1 MRVYAIIDTT
11 DCQLTAQACA
21 VAGLGVAARCK
32 SVLQGEVLCRHFG
45 FLAHQFI
52 ALCRVRGQSRATVL
66 VREALFR
73 IQSP

>member
-11 DCQLTAQACA
+11 DCQLTAQARA

-32 SVLQGEVLCRHFG
+32 SVLQGEVLRRHFG
-45 FLAHQFI
+45 FLAHQFS
-52 ALCRVRGQSRATVL
+52 ALCKVRGQSSATVL